1 MSDAV
6 RAQRLDTW
14 TWTFCVV
21 AATLTDA
28 CASLL
33 AGAVRAEVCVPTEDR
48 FLPPLFLMA
57 AALVNG
63 THGLGFAHK
72 IALMG
77 IVLFDACILLIAM
90 CPDSTSAIVIALSQ
104 AGAIGVGAALARLTQ
119 IRTRAQ
125 ARTRELEPKTKPT
138 PEPKPGVTVAHVAE
152 LHHRTPP
159 NSPSMPPPPPPRLA
173 YQHPSR
179 STTSCTSPSMRSCSG
194 SSANCS

>member
-33 AGAVRAEVCVPTEDR
+33 AGAVRAEVCVPTEDK

-119 IRTRAQ
+119 IRTRPRKPASPSPNPRTQTQNPTHTRTQ
-125 ARTRELEPKTKPT
+125 ARR
-138 PEPKPGVTVAHVAE
+138 
-152 LHHRTPP
+152 HR
-159 NSPSMPPPPPPRLA
+159 RA
-173 YQHPSR
+173 
-179 STTSCTSPSMRSCSG
+179 CG
-194 SSANCS
+194 